1 MGPRMLVVLAVL
13 AGCNRGPGFTKRPSP
28 DTGSA
33 TAASASEIDDRSSA
47 AELADDPAE
56 AGRPNGDRSRA
67 WPSWW
72 QTDGVVL
79 SAPKAAK
86 EGELQGEVTAIRSPG
101 KTPGAVRIEPK
112 RGAAIELPLTGA
124 GRLALALRDE
134 VTVKW
139 RATSIGRHAITDI
152 VVTRRD
158 GSIVYAHAGDG
169 DATFAPGWRV
179 EVRDVR
185 ETDEPGMV
193 DGARRASHWVSL
205 ALGDAT
211 AIVAESDG
219 ARRLATKQGVFA
231 VAASSIRWSE
241 GVRPPDAASYDE
253 FTIVRTE

>member
-1 MGPRMLVVLAVL
+1 MGPRVLVVLAVL
-13 AGCNRGPGFTKRPSP
+13 AGCNRGPSSTTRPSP

-33 TAASASEIDDRSSA
+33 TTASVIDDRSRP
-47 AELADDPAE
+47 AELAEDPVE
-56 AGRPNGDRSRA
+56 AGRPNGDWSRA

-72 QTDGVVL
+72 QTEGVVL
-79 SAPKAAK
+79 SAPKTAK
-86 EGELQGEVTAIRSPG
+86 EGELRGEVTAIRPAG

-112 RGAAIELPLTGA
+112 RGAAVELPLTGA
-124 GRLALALRDE
+124 GRLALAVRDE

-139 RATSIGRHAITDI
+139 RTTSIGRHAITDI

-185 ETDEPGMV
+185 ETEEPGMV

-211 AIVAESDG
+211 AMVAESDG
-219 ARRLATKQGVFA
+219 ARRLSTKQGVFA
-231 VAASSIRWSE
+231 VSASSIRWSE
-241 GVRPPDAASYDE
+241 GVRPPDASSYDQ
-253 FTIVRTE
+253 FTIVRSE